1 MYEAY
6 VDSNLFYSTDAN
18 DEAFAISSATVN
30 LEVSKAGSMQFT
42 VLPSNQCYDKFNR
55 MISIVECYRN
65 GVLIFRGRVT
75 ELSTDVNRKRKVYA
89 EGLYGFLLDSVQLPA
104 DSLTATPRE
113 VLQRLVDT
121 HNEQTEEY
129 KHFVIGN
136 VTVEGMDTSRTWSL
150 DGGDNTQESIENN
163 LIDLLGGFTV
173 ARYENGVNYLD
184 YLKEPDETS
193 SPADQ
198 AVVLGLNMIDLTD
211 SQTTDDL
218 FTVLLPL
225 GTDNITIESVTG
237 SKFIEIPDGVAKY
250 GRIVK
255 SVSFNTTDKNKLLSE
270 ANLYISKWY
279 MPETRSVTMNAVDLS
294 QLGYSYERFKIGE
307 RVRVQS
313 DPHEL
318 DITLLCQAIEY
329 DMQSDYKSELTL
341 VDRLDQ
347 DDSSSSSSSSAASSK
362 RSSSSSGSGG
372 GSFLKDTITRHLSEY
387 NNVFGI
393 HDENISLVAQ
403 KQITMMAD
411 IIKIGSDLYE
421 TSVDLN
427 NVKVDINNSLVSI
440 ENDIVRVQN
449 AYVAKLQ
456 ALQAD
461 ISWLNSQAIVCKSLT
476 TSENAAIRGYIT
488 VSGNVNFARSSA
500 IKWGDYK
507 FVRMSTT
514 ISGVTINYIGY
525 T

>member
-6 VDSNLFYSTDAN
+6 VDGNLFYSTDAN
-18 DEAFAISSATVN
+18 DEAFAISSSTVN
-30 LEVSKAGSMQFT
+30 LEVSKSGSMQFT
-42 VLPSNQCYDKFNR
+42 VIPSNQCYDKFNR
-55 MISIVECYRN
+55 MTSIVECYRN
-65 GVLIFRGRVT
+65 SVLIFRGRVT
-75 ELSTDVNRKRKVYA
+75 ELSTDINRKRKIYA
-89 EGLYGFLLDSVQLPA
+89 EGIYGFLLDSVQLPA

-113 VLQRLVDT
+113 VLQRLLDA
-121 HNEQTEEY
+121 HNEQTEDY
-129 KHFVIGN
+129 KHFAIGN
-136 VTVEGMDTSRTWSL
+136 VTVEGIDTPRTWSL

-184 YLKEPDETS
+184 YMKEPDENS
-193 SPADQ
+193 AAADQ

-211 SQTTDDL
+211 SQATDDL

-225 GTDNITIESVTG
+225 GTNNITVESITG
-237 SKFIEIPDGVAKY
+237 SKFVEIPEGVAKY

-279 MPETRSVTMNAVDLS
+279 MPETRSLTVNAVDLS
-294 QLGYSYERFKIGE
+294 QMGYSYERFKIGE

-318 DITLLCQAIEY
+318 DLTLLCQAIEY
-329 DMQSDYKSELTL
+329 DMQSDYKSQLTL
-341 VDRLDQ
+341 VDRLEQ
-347 DDSSSSSSSSAASSK
+347 EDSSSSTTSASSK

-387 NNVFGI
+387 NNTFGI
-393 HDENISLVAQ
+393 VDENISLIAH
-403 KQITMMAD
+403 KQLTIIAD
-411 IIKIGSDLYE
+411 IVKMGSDLYE
-421 TSVDLN
+421 TKLDMN
-427 NVKVDINNSLVSI
+427 NMKIDINDSLVEI
-440 ENDIVRVQN
+440 EDDIVRIQN

-461 ISWLNSQAIVCKSLT
+461 ISWLNSQAIACKSLT
-476 TSENAAIRGYIT
+476 TSEYASIRGYIT
-488 VSGNVNFARSSA
+488 VGGNVTFARGSA
-500 IKWGDYK
+500 IKWGNYT
-507 FVRMSTT
+507 FVRMSKT
-514 ISGVTINYIGY
+514 ISGVTIDYIGY
-525 T
+525 Y